1 MKGLNIMAK
10 GANQKLKLLYIARYL
25 LEQTN
30 EEHPATVANII
41 DHLAANDI
49 SAERK
54 SIYADLEALRNF
66 GMDIIQSRS
75 KSTGYYIGGRQFEL
89 AELKLLVDSVQS
101 SKFVPYNKSLNL
113 IKKIES
119 LAGVHDA
126 KALHRQ
132 VFVLNRVKTLNDSI
146 FYNIDAI
153 SNAIN
158 HDKMIQFRYFEY
170 TVSKEKHFRKDG
182 GFYQVSPY
190 ALIWDDENYYVLA
203 WDSTAQMQKHFRVDK
218 MQGISAMEQNREGSE
233 HFENMDTA
241 LYAKKVFAMFGGREE
256 TVKLRFSNILVSAV
270 IDRFGSDIIIAPSG
284 DSHFTVTLDVEVSP
298 QFRAWLCGFG
308 KNVEV
313 LYPDSVR
320 QEMKTLAEDLAE
332 LYK

>member
-1 MKGLNIMAK
+1 MSKSS
-10 GANQKLKLLYIARYL
+10 NQKLKLLYIAKYL

-30 EEHPATVANII
+30 EEHPVTVANII
-41 DHLAANDI
+41 DYLASNDI

-54 SIYADLEALRNF
+54 SIYGDLESLRNF
-66 GMDIIQSRS
+66 GLDIIQTRS
-75 KSTGYYIGGRQFEL
+75 KSTGYYIGERQFEL

-101 SKFVPYNKSLNL
+101 SKFIPYNKTLNL
-113 IKKIES
+113 IRKLES

-126 KALHRQ
+126 KELHRQ
-132 VFVLNRVKTLNDSI
+132 VFVLNRAKTMNDSI

-153 SNAIN
+153 ANAIN
-158 HDKMIQFRYFEY
+158 NNKMIQFRYFEY

-182 GFYQVSPY
+182 GYYQVSPY

-203 WDSTAQMQKHFRVDK
+203 WDSAAQIQKHFRVDK
-218 MQGISAMEQNREGSE
+218 MQRISAMEQSREGAE

-256 TVKLRFSNILVSAV
+256 TVKMRFSNILVSAV

-284 DSHFTVTLDVEVSP
+284 DDHFTVTLDVEVSP

-313 LYPDSVR
+313 LHPQSVR
-320 QEMKTLAEDLAE
+320 DEMKALAQDLAE